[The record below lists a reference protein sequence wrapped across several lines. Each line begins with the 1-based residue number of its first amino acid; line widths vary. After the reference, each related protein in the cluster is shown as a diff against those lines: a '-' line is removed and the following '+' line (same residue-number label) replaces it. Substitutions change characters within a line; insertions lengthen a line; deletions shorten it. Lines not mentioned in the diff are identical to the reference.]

1 MQLSKLDIERG
12 QEGVQKV
19 SFKLQKRMND
29 ASIFKWYFSNSPCP
43 RSAQYLLLIIAINYK
58 KNSFCIFINYSH
70 LLTQT
75 VKTGHETKVLF
86 WTQQH
91 QRGYH
96 ESRMNFCRIIH
107 SKMVEKHVPALFLEL
122 FVAFSEGGPII
133 NIFLYTYLIY

>member
-1 MQLSKLDIERG
+1 MQLSKLDIQCG

-29 ASIFKWYFSNSPCP
+29 TSIFKWYFSNSPCP

-75 VKTGHETKVLF
+75 VQDWSRNESAFLNTAALE
-86 WTQQH
+86 
-91 QRGYH
+91 RIH
-96 ESRMNFCRIIH
+96 ESRMNFWRIKH
-107 SKMVEKHVPALFLEL
+107 TKVVEKHVPALFLEL
-122 FVAFSEGGPII
+122 FVAFSEGGP
-133 NIFLYTYLIY
+133 